1 MVTCA
6 LKSQKLL
13 EIIKMWSYKFEEI
26 LRYICSFQF
35 HTCVA
40 CFLFCSHILYE
51 RTHFHTN
58 ILPVCLSRSGTIV
71 GSVDNIRCL
80 HYLWCVSAFIIESY
94 CFLLIVN
101 CQIYLF
107 YCCYFAFF
115 FVIICLVYLSFA
127 LVSIF
132 CHFVLSMSLENISG
146 LL

>member
-107 YCCYFAFF
+107 
-115 FVIICLVYLSFA
+115 
-127 LVSIF
+127 
-132 CHFVLSMSLENISG
+132 
-146 LL
+146 